1 MSLKKTRLKISK
13 YVNTLLE
20 EMGLVDIWRNL
31 HPLEKDFK
39 HYSAVHKVHS
49 RIDHLFVDSGNVH
62 SANECHIGGADLSNH
77 NLDSTLT

>member
-1 MSLKKTRLKISK
+1 MNVVLNYNMDTTSLKKSKIQMSR

-31 HPLEKDFK
+31 HPLEKDFT

-49 RIDHLFVDSGNVH
+49 RIEG
-62 SANECHIGGADLSNH
+62 
-77 NLDSTLT
+77 